1 MSDEAQAENLVKIEG
16 SRREVKGIV
25 TLDDAAKAIEA
36 LFGSEGGVPVDAP
49 FHCYLDG
56 TSFAI
61 WTEGEAVVG
70 RTG

>member
-1 MSDEAQAENLVKIEG
+1 MSTEVKVEG
-16 SRREVKGIV
+16 SRHEVKGIV

-36 LFGSEGGVPVDAP
+36 LFDSAVPADAP

-61 WTEGEAVVG
+61 WTEAGK
-70 RTG
+70 